1 MEIMGIDFFGVI
13 LPIIIGI
20 IIIAVLFV
28 IGKNWIKVYNK
39 FQYWINRAER
49 KFADLDVLLQERID
63 RLHALADIVKKY
75 DIHEY
80 KTLKDVIEARTGW
93 TKDASLNDKVKQANK
108 VENAFIKIQAVFE
121 KYPNLKAD
129 KLHKRLMKNDERVER
144 RLREAR
150 LGYNRVAQQYNERV
164 VRFPRLIVARVHGF
178 KKMDYLQ
185 LGNKINQEPHE
196 SFNPK
201 QMFE

>member
-1 MEIMGIDFFGVI
+1 MELDLGLII
-13 LPIIIGI
+13 PIIVGI
-20 IIIAVLFV
+20 IALVIIYVLA
-28 IGKNWIKVYNK
+28 KNWVKIYNK

-49 KFADLDVLLQERID
+49 KFADLDILMQERLD
-63 RLHALADIVKKY
+63 RLQALADIVKKY

-93 TKDASLNDKVKQANK
+93 TKDTSLNEKVKQANK
-108 VENAFIKIQAVFE
+108 IENAFIKIQAVFE

-164 VRFPRLIVARVHGF
+164 VRFPRLIVAKFHGF
-178 KKMDYLQ
+178 KKMDYLK
-185 LGNKINQEPHE
+185 LSNSINQESHE
-196 SFNPK
+196 QFDPK
-201 QMFE
+201 KLFEN